1 MKTKLLRMMKDRILS
16 IDYSSTG
23 YTGPLIAIKYVDLN
37 KEIDTFFLDVRSD
50 KPGKLIYTFE
60 LIGLIKFMFGS
71 KFADKLEAKHK
82 PLQTARRLKMI
93 SKLSSKKIIYKF

>member
-1 MKTKLLRMMKDRILS
+1 M
-16 IDYSSTG
+16 G

-60 LIGLIKFMFGS
+60 LIGLIGLMFGS
-71 KFADKLEAKHK
+71 EFANKLEDKHK
-82 PLQTARRLKMI
+82 PIQTARRLKKI